1 MDYGTLNQL
10 LSSGQ
15 TKKAARLFSES
26 GMSLAELRQNP
37 DIYFSDQMSLENEL
51 ANLQADQRVAKQL
64 QRYETVSSPEY
75 GQKLYE
81 QELANRKAEA
91 DLKRAEREL
100 AAPTISKATEAY
112 DLELAKGR
120 AQQRLAEMP
129 GTQQYQEA
137 QKELTKQ
144 SEEADKRVR
153 FGEYSANKFNEL
165 ENAIAGL
172 AGVPVDQLETA
183 LNTPQGMKKLSEN
196 LDKAAGVWDV
206 RFPAITQGKQNV
218 ISAVGQIANVAQTLG
233 LKELRDAGVAPG
245 SVTEREWPK
254 FQADL
259 ANIDLSQ
266 DPAIIAKE
274 FTRILSKVKSG
285 REVLNKVMSQQ
296 QAGATGVAPAAA
308 AAPRGAAV
316 PVRSEN
322 EAMQLPPGTRF
333 QLPDGRTGT
342 AR

>member
-1 MDYGTLNQL
+1 MDYGTLSQL

-15 TKKAARLFSES
+15 TKKAARMFNEG
-26 GMSLAELRQNP
+26 GMSLAELMQSP
-37 DIYFSDQMSLENEL
+37 DVQFNDALVLKGEL
-51 ANLQADQRVAKQL
+51 ANLEDDQRIAKQL

-81 QELANRKAEA
+81 QELSNRKAEA
-91 DLKRAEREL
+91 DLKLAERN
-100 AAPTISKATEAY
+100 AAVPAVNKATEAY
-112 DLELAKGR
+112 DLELAKGK
-120 AQQRLAEMP
+120 AQQRLAEIP
-129 GTQQYQEA
+129 GTPQYQEA

-144 SEEADKRVR
+144 TEEADKRAR

-165 ENAIAGL
+165 ESAIAGL
-172 AGVPVDQLETA
+172 AGVAPKDLEAA
-183 LNTPQGMKKLSEN
+183 LSTPEGMKRLSDN

-206 RFPAITQGKQNV
+206 RVPALTQGKQNV
-218 ISAVGQIANVAQTLG
+218 ISAVGQIANIAQTLG

-266 DPAIIAKE
+266 DPKLIANE
-274 FTRILSKVKSG
+274 FTRILGKVKSG
-285 REVLNKVMSQQ
+285 REVLNKVISQQ
-296 QAGATGVAPAAA
+296 QAGSVGAAPAAA

-316 PVRSEN
+316 PVRSES
-322 EAMQLPPGTRF
+322 EALQLPSGTRF